1 MKYDVQF
8 DQVKQFNLHKSRSF
22 RQTTYLDNESE
33 NNHTLF
39 KKLRKLHLHSIWIWT
54 QNHVNELLQPYVHF
68 YSTFYYVHVYGTY
81 LLIHRSIR
89 EQIWIEVILWGG
101 DGHYKVEHTKFGCT
115 QFLAHPA
122 QMGAM
127 SLWHDEASA
136 FRRASVRPS
145 SILISKCFFTIFYP
159 ILIPFASYDS
169 AH

>member
-101 DGHYKVEHTKFGCT
+101 DGHYKVKGYRQGSMNYTGALVKLVYNT
-115 QFLAHPA
+115 AWRLDITSKNKAIFLPDW
-122 QMGAM
+122 
-127 SLWHDEASA
+127 SRVITSNY
-136 FRRASVRPS
+136 ASVMFTS
-145 SILISKCFFTIFYP
+145 S
-159 ILIPFASYDS
+159 
-169 AH
+169 